1 MTIHWALT
9 DEELIRLVADELFTQ
24 PNPLMQE
31 LLTRF
36 LILTDPSERPTHD
49 RDHSGGA

>member
-1 MTIHWALT
+1 VVTHWALT

-36 LILTDPSERPTHD
+36 LILTDPNQEQTHD
-49 RDHSGGA
+49 RDHPDGG